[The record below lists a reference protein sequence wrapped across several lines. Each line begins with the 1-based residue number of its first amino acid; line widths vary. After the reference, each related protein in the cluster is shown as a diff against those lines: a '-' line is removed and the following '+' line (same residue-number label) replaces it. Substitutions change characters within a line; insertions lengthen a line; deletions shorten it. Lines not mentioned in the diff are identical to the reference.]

1 MLARTI
7 FAVGVV
13 AIVLHGLSSL
23 ALAVEP
29 VPEDARRHFTRGM
42 TAVET
47 ARSSADYAAAAR
59 EMEQARELAPRWPDV
74 YYNLGLLYQK
84 TGNYDA
90 AIDSLR
96 GYLQLEPAS
105 ADAASVQETVYKLEY
120 LRDRSNLEGVWKTAE
135 HESAI
140 TCNPGAYRMW
150 QSLMMGSHAVVDDL
164 QLEFANNREGSSVRA
179 LSSKH
184 RYGVWLPDG
193 PPVQTRREGDVV
205 RIYGLS
211 LNTCS
216 DLVATDHCPWLG
228 KFELTQTATD
238 VLEGTVDVKGGGFF
252 LADIRTERYEWVFY
266 QCTGKIVM
274 RRQSR

>member
-1 MLARTI
+1 MLVRTI

-13 AIVLHGLSSL
+13 AIVLHGLSFL

-105 ADAASVQETVYKLEY
+105 PDAASVQETVYKLEY
-120 LRDRSNLEGVWKTAE
+120 LRDRNNLAGVWKTAV
-135 HESAI
+135 HESVI
-140 TCNPGAYRMW
+140 TCDPGAYRMRE
-150 QSLMMGSHAVVDDL
+150 SLMIGSLFVVDDL
-164 QLEFANNREGSSVRA
+164 RLEFANSREGGSVRA

-184 RYGVWLPDG
+184 RYGAWLPDG
-193 PPVQTRREGDVV
+193 PPVQVRREGDVV

-216 DLVATDHCPWLG
+216 DLVSDDHCPWLG
-228 KFELTQTATD
+228 QFELTQTATD
-238 VLEGTVDVKGGGFF
+238 VLEGTVDVKGGGFK
-252 LADIRTERYEWVFY
+252 LVNIRTEDYDWWFY

-274 RRQSR
+274 RRQSQ